1 MKTEFRKINN
11 TEADGAYS
19 IICQRTD
26 WLNSKGIKQWTEPLP
41 KPVFDNRQKSGQN
54 FGLFCNDQLAVFLS
68 LVKESIPYWQEGIGN
83 ADVWWLTT
91 LASSVDSSGQD
102 LGHITVRQAVDF
114 LDGKN
119 VTTLYLDCID
129 GFLPVYYERIGFRR
143 IVQKDID
150 FPKCG
155 LSHMILMKY
164 EILG

>member
-1 MKTEFRKINN
+1 M
-11 TEADGAYS
+11 
-19 IICQRTD
+19 
-26 WLNSKGIKQWTEPLP
+26 
-41 KPVFDNRQKSGQN
+41 
-54 FGLFCNDQLAVFLS
+54 
-68 LVKESIPYWQEGIGN
+68 
-83 ADVWWLTT
+83 
-91 LASSVDSSGQD
+91 ASSVDSSGQD
-102 LGHITVRQAVDF
+102 LGHIAVRQAVDF